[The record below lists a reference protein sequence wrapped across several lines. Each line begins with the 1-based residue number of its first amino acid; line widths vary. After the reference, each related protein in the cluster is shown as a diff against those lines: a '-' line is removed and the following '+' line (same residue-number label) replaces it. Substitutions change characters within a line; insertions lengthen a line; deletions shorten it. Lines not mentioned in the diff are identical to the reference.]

1 MSVKGL
7 DKSSKSFLS
16 QIISDYNE
24 TFQTN
29 FSINNLDEYYKN
41 VSDRLKP
48 KKTKNL
54 DGENKNTNGWEIDIL
69 IVVNMFLTGFDAP
82 TLNTLW
88 VDKNLSEHTLIQA
101 FSRTNRCFG
110 ETKKFGNIFSFRDI
124 RENFDQALKM
134 YADKRGLKDIKS
146 NMVMREF
153 EE

>member
-1 MSVKGL
+1 GL

-41 VSDRLKP
+41 VSDRLKT

-88 VDKNLSEHTLIQA
+88 V
-101 FSRTNRCFG
+101 
-110 ETKKFGNIFSFRDI
+110 
-124 RENFDQALKM
+124 
-134 YADKRGLKDIKS
+134 
-146 NMVMREF
+146 
-153 EE
+153 

>member
-1 MSVKGL
+1 GL

-88 VDKNLSEHTLIQA
+88 V
-101 FSRTNRCFG
+101 
-110 ETKKFGNIFSFRDI
+110 
-124 RENFDQALKM
+124 
-134 YADKRGLKDIKS
+134 
-146 NMVMREF
+146 
-153 EE
+153 